1 MHLLGLYVILGRAV
15 VEIKVPVII
24 ALNYK
29 ENRSSHQRTGTV
41 SLFYELG
48 EVKRPLYLAWSFLG

>member
-1 MHLLGLYVILGRAV
+1 MRLLGFYVILGRAV
-15 VEIKVPVII
+15 VEIKDPVIV

-41 SLFYELG
+41 FYFMNW
-48 EVKRPLYLAWSFLG
+48 VK